1 MNKKLCIGMVGILSL
16 MMVGCNKSL
25 AKVNDVEIT
34 KEQYKK
40 TKAVL
45 SATNSYI
52 NGQSLDEMEKSLD
65 KKGRNKLENV
75 IISFMVD
82 NELLYQEA
90 KDKGLTPSK
99 GEVDSKY
106 QELENEMNLNTSY
119 KEKMDKAGVDKEYL
133 KQEIS
138 KDLAIDKSKK
148 AFENKINISDAEME
162 SYYVNHKKDFNVEEV
177 SASQILISTLDKN
190 KKEVST
196 DKKEALKKEAES
208 ILTKIKNG
216 ESFEALA
223 KKYSDDKATGKNG
236 GQLGYFSKNDKNA
249 EFTKEVFKLKKNEV
263 SGIFETS
270 YGYHIVK
277 VTDKRERQ
285 KSLNECQSLVRESIL
300 NEKYVEHIKKLN
312 ESAKVER

>member
-1 MNKKLCIGMVGILSL
+1 
-16 MMVGCNKSL
+16 
-25 AKVNDVEIT
+25 
-34 KEQYKK
+34 
-40 TKAVL
+40 
-45 SATNSYI
+45 
-52 NGQSLDEMEKSLD
+52 
-65 KKGRNKLENV
+65 V

-99 GEVDSKY
+99 SEVDSKY
-106 QELENEMNLNTSY
+106 QELEDKMNLNTSY
-119 KEKMDKAGVDKEYL
+119 KEKMDKAGVDKDYL

-138 KDLAIDKSKK
+138 RDLAIDKNKK
-148 AFENKINISDAEME
+148 AFEDRINISDNDME
-162 SYYVNHKKDFNVEEV
+162 AYYTSHKKDFNVEEV

-190 KKEVST
+190 KKEVSK
-196 DKKEALKKEAES
+196 DKKEVLKKKADN

-216 ESFEALA
+216 ESFESLA

-236 GQLGYFSKNDKNA
+236 GQLGYFTKDDKNA

-263 SGIFETS
+263 SNVFETS

-285 KSLNECQSLVRESIL
+285 KSFNECQSLIRESIL
-300 NEKYVEHIKKLN
+300 NEKYIEHIKKLN
-312 ESAKVER
+312 EDAKIDR

>member
-162 SYYVNHKKDFNVEEV
+162 SYYVSHKKDFNVEEV

-190 KKEVST
+190 KKEVSK

-208 ILTKIKNG
+208 LLTKIKSG

-263 SGIFETS
+263 SGVFETS

-300 NEKYVEHIKKLN
+300 NEKYIEHIKKLN

>member
-1 MNKKLCIGMVGILSL
+1 MNKKLYIGMVGILSL

-34 KEQYKK
+34 KKQYKK

-45 SATNSYI
+45 SATNNYI
-52 NGQSLDEMEKSLD
+52 NGQSLDELEKTLD

-99 GEVDSKY
+99 SEVDSKY
-106 QELENEMNLNTSY
+106 QELEDKMNLNTSY

-138 KDLAIDKSKK
+138 RDLAIDKNKK
-148 AFENKINISDAEME
+148 AFEDRINISDNDME
-162 SYYVNHKKDFNVEEV
+162 AYYTSHKKDFNVEEI

-190 KKEVST
+190 KKEVSK
-196 DKKEALKKEAES
+196 DKKEALKKKADN

-216 ESFEALA
+216 ESFESLA

-236 GQLGYFSKNDKNA
+236 GQLGYFSKDDKNA

-263 SGIFETS
+263 SKVFETS

-285 KSLNECQSLVRESIL
+285 KSFNECQSLIRESIL
-300 NEKYVEHIKKLN
+300 NEKYIEHIKKLN
-312 ESAKVER
+312 EDAKIDR

>member
-1 MNKKLCIGMVGILSL
+1 MNKKLYIGMVGILSL

-45 SATNSYI
+45 SATNNYI
-52 NGQSLDEMEKSLD
+52 NGQSLDELEKTLD

-82 NELLYQEA
+82 NVLLYQEA

-99 GEVDSKY
+99 SEVDSKY
-106 QELENEMNLNTSY
+106 QELEDKMNLNTSY

-138 KDLAIDKSKK
+138 RDLAIDKNKK
-148 AFENKINISDAEME
+148 AFEDRINISDNDME
-162 SYYVNHKKDFNVEEV
+162 AYYTSHKKDFNVEEI

-190 KKEVST
+190 KKEVSK
-196 DKKEALKKEAES
+196 DKKEALKKKADN

-216 ESFEALA
+216 ESFESLA

-236 GQLGYFSKNDKNA
+236 GQLGYFSKDDKNA

-263 SGIFETS
+263 SKVFETS

-285 KSLNECQSLVRESIL
+285 KSFNECQSLIRESIL
-300 NEKYVEHIKKLN
+300 NEKYIEHIKKLN
-312 ESAKVER
+312 EDAKIDR

>member
-1 MNKKLCIGMVGILSL
+1 MNKKLYIGMVGILSL

-34 KEQYKK
+34 KEQYQK

-52 NGQSLDEMEKSLD
+52 NGQSLDELEKTLD

-90 KDKGLTPSK
+90 KDKGLTPTKS
-99 GEVDSKY
+99 EVDLKY
-106 QELENEMNLNTSY
+106 QELEDNMNLNTSY
-119 KEKMDKAGVDKEYL
+119 KEKMDKAGVDKAYL

-138 KDLAIDKSKK
+138 KDLAIDKNKK
-148 AFENKINISDAEME
+148 AFEDRINVSDVDME
-162 SYYVNHKKDFNVEEV
+162 SYYTKHKKDFNVEEV
-177 SASQILISTLDKN
+177 NASQILISTLDKN
-190 KKEVST
+190 KKEVSK
-196 DKKEALKKEAES
+196 DKKEALKKKADN

-216 ESFEALA
+216 ESFEELA

-236 GQLGYFSKNDKNA
+236 GQLGYFTKEDKNA

-263 SGIFETS
+263 SNVFETS

-285 KSLNECQSLVRESIL
+285 KSFNECQSLIRESIL
-300 NEKYVEHIKKLN
+300 NEKYIEHIKKLN
-312 ESAKVER
+312 EDAKIDR

>member
-16 MMVGCNKSL
+16 MMAGCNKSL

-34 KEQYKK
+34 KAQYEK

-99 GEVDSKY
+99 SDIDSKY
-106 QELENEMNLNTSY
+106 QELENEINLNTSY

-133 KQEIS
+133 KQIIS
-138 KDLAIDKSKK
+138 RDLAIDKSKK

-190 KKEVST
+190 KKEVSK

-263 SGIFETS
+263 SGVFETS

-300 NEKYVEHIKKLN
+300 NEKYIEHIKKLN
-312 ESAKVER
+312 ESAKVKR

>member
-1 MNKKLCIGMVGILSL
+1 MVGILSL

-45 SATNSYI
+45 SATNNYI
-52 NGQSLDEMEKSLD
+52 NGQSLDELEKTLD

-99 GEVDSKY
+99 SEVDSKY
-106 QELENEMNLNTSY
+106 QELEDKMNLNTSY

-138 KDLAIDKSKK
+138 RDLAIDKNKK
-148 AFENKINISDAEME
+148 AFEDRINISDNDME
-162 SYYVNHKKDFNVEEV
+162 AYYTSHKKDFNVEEV

-190 KKEVST
+190 KKEVSK
-196 DKKEALKKEAES
+196 DKKEALKKKADN

-216 ESFEALA
+216 ESFESLA

-236 GQLGYFSKNDKNA
+236 GQLGYFTKDDKNA

-263 SGIFETS
+263 SNVFETS

-277 VTDKRERQ
+277 VTDKIERQ
-285 KSLNECQSLVRESIL
+285 KSFNECQSLIRESIL
-300 NEKYVEHIKKLN
+300 NEKYIEHIKKLN
-312 ESAKVER
+312 EDAKIDR

>member
-1 MNKKLCIGMVGILSL
+1 MNKKLYIGMVGILSL

-45 SATNSYI
+45 SATNNYI
-52 NGQSLDEMEKSLD
+52 NGQSLDELEKTLD

-90 KDKGLTPSK
+90 KDKGLIPSK
-99 GEVDSKY
+99 SEVDSKY
-106 QELENEMNLNTSY
+106 QELEDKMNLNTSY
-119 KEKMDKAGVDKEYL
+119 KEKMDKAGVDKDYL

-138 KDLAIDKSKK
+138 RDLAIDKNKK
-148 AFENKINISDAEME
+148 AFEDRINISDNDME
-162 SYYVNHKKDFNVEEV
+162 AYYTSHKKDFNVEEV

-190 KKEVST
+190 KKEVSK
-196 DKKEALKKEAES
+196 DKKEALKKKADN

-216 ESFEALA
+216 ESFESLA

-236 GQLGYFSKNDKNA
+236 GQLGYFTKDDKNA

-263 SGIFETS
+263 SNVFETS

-285 KSLNECQSLVRESIL
+285 KSFNECQSLIRESIL
-300 NEKYVEHIKKLN
+300 NEKYIEHIKKLN
-312 ESAKVER
+312 EDAKIDR

>member
-34 KEQYKK
+34 KAQYEK

-99 GEVDSKY
+99 SDIDSKY
-106 QELENEMNLNTSY
+106 QELENEINLNTSY

-133 KQEIS
+133 KQIIS
-138 KDLAIDKSKK
+138 RDLAIDKSKK

-190 KKEVST
+190 KKEVSK
-196 DKKEALKKEAES
+196 DKKEALKKEVES

-263 SGIFETS
+263 SGVFETS

-300 NEKYVEHIKKLN
+300 NEKYIEHIKKLN

>member
-1 MNKKLCIGMVGILSL
+1 MNKKLYIGMVGILSL

-45 SATNSYI
+45 SATNNYI
-52 NGQSLDEMEKSLD
+52 NGQSLDELEKTLD

-99 GEVDSKY
+99 SEVDSKY
-106 QELENEMNLNTSY
+106 QELEDKMNLNTSY

-138 KDLAIDKSKK
+138 RDLAIDKNKK
-148 AFENKINISDAEME
+148 AFEDRINISDNDME
-162 SYYVNHKKDFNVEEV
+162 AYYTSHKKDFNVEEV

-190 KKEVST
+190 KKEVSK
-196 DKKEALKKEAES
+196 DKKEALKKKADN

-216 ESFEALA
+216 ESFESLA
-223 KKYSDDKATGKNG
+223 KKYSDDTATGKNG
-236 GQLGYFSKNDKNA
+236 GQLGYFSKDDKNA

-263 SGIFETS
+263 SNVFETS

-285 KSLNECQSLVRESIL
+285 KSFNECQSLIRESIL
-300 NEKYVEHIKKLN
+300 NEKYIEHIKKLN
-312 ESAKVER
+312 EDAKIDR

>member
-1 MNKKLCIGMVGILSL
+1 MVGILSL

-45 SATNSYI
+45 SATNNYI
-52 NGQSLDEMEKSLD
+52 NGQSLDELEKTLD

-99 GEVDSKY
+99 SEVDSKY
-106 QELENEMNLNTSY
+106 QELEDKMNLNTSY

-138 KDLAIDKSKK
+138 RDLAIDKNKK
-148 AFENKINISDAEME
+148 AFEDRINISDNDME
-162 SYYVNHKKDFNVEEV
+162 AYYTSHKKDFNVEEI

-190 KKEVST
+190 KKEVSK
-196 DKKEALKKEAES
+196 DKKEALKKKADN

-216 ESFEALA
+216 ESFESLA

-236 GQLGYFSKNDKNA
+236 GQLGYFSKDDKNA

-263 SGIFETS
+263 SKVFETS

-285 KSLNECQSLVRESIL
+285 KSFNECQSLIRESIL
-300 NEKYVEHIKKLN
+300 NEKYIEHIKKLN
-312 ESAKVER
+312 EDAKIDR

>member
-1 MNKKLCIGMVGILSL
+1 MNKKIYIGMVGILSL

-40 TKAVL
+40 TKVVL
-45 SATNSYI
+45 SATNNYI
-52 NGQSLDEMEKSLD
+52 NGQSLDELEKTLD

-99 GEVDSKY
+99 SEVDSKY
-106 QELENEMNLNTSY
+106 QELEDKMNLNTSY
-119 KEKMDKAGVDKEYL
+119 KEKMDKAGVDKDYL

-138 KDLAIDKSKK
+138 RDLAIDKNKK
-148 AFENKINISDAEME
+148 AFEDRINISDNDME
-162 SYYVNHKKDFNVEEV
+162 AYYTSHKKDFNVEEV

-190 KKEVST
+190 KKEVSK
-196 DKKEALKKEAES
+196 DKKEVLKKKADN

-216 ESFEALA
+216 ESFESLA

-236 GQLGYFSKNDKNA
+236 GQLGYFTKDDKNA

-263 SGIFETS
+263 SNVFETS

-285 KSLNECQSLVRESIL
+285 KSFNECQSLIRESIL
-300 NEKYVEHIKKLN
+300 NEKYIEHIKKLN
-312 ESAKVER
+312 EDAKIDR

>member
-1 MNKKLCIGMVGILSL
+1 MNKKLYIGMVGILSL

-45 SATNSYI
+45 SATNNYI
-52 NGQSLDEMEKSLD
+52 NGQSLDELEKTLD

-99 GEVDSKY
+99 SEVDSKY
-106 QELENEMNLNTSY
+106 QELEDKMNLNTSY
-119 KEKMDKAGVDKEYL
+119 KEKMDKAGVDKYYL

-138 KDLAIDKSKK
+138 RDLAIDKNKK
-148 AFENKINISDAEME
+148 AFEDRINISDNDME
-162 SYYVNHKKDFNVEEV
+162 AYYTSHKKDFNVEEV

-190 KKEVST
+190 KKEVSK
-196 DKKEALKKEAES
+196 DKKEALKKKADN

-216 ESFEALA
+216 ESFESLA

-236 GQLGYFSKNDKNA
+236 GQLGYFTKDDKNA

-263 SGIFETS
+263 SNVFETS

-285 KSLNECQSLVRESIL
+285 KSFNECQSLIRESIL
-300 NEKYVEHIKKLN
+300 NEKYIEHIKKLN
-312 ESAKVER
+312 EDAKIDR

>member
-1 MNKKLCIGMVGILSL
+1 MNKKLYIGMVGILSL

-45 SATNSYI
+45 SATNNYI
-52 NGQSLDEMEKSLD
+52 NGQSLDELEKTLD

-99 GEVDSKY
+99 SEVDSKY
-106 QELENEMNLNTSY
+106 QKLEDKMNLNTSY
-119 KEKMDKAGVDKEYL
+119 KEKMDKAGVDKDYL

-138 KDLAIDKSKK
+138 RDLAIDKNKK
-148 AFENKINISDAEME
+148 AFEDRINISDNDME
-162 SYYVNHKKDFNVEEV
+162 AYYTSHKKDFNVEEV

-190 KKEVST
+190 KKEVSK
-196 DKKEALKKEAES
+196 DKKEALKKKADN

-216 ESFEALA
+216 ESFESLA

-236 GQLGYFSKNDKNA
+236 GQLGYFTKDDKNA

-263 SGIFETS
+263 SNVFETS

-285 KSLNECQSLVRESIL
+285 KSFNECQSLIRESIL
-300 NEKYVEHIKKLN
+300 NEKYIEHIKKLN
-312 ESAKVER
+312 EDAKIDR

>member
-1 MNKKLCIGMVGILSL
+1 MNKKLCVGMVGVLSL

-34 KEQYKK
+34 KAQYEK

-99 GEVDSKY
+99 GEIDSKY

-138 KDLAIDKSKK
+138 RDLAIDKSKK

-190 KKEVST
+190 KKEVSK

-249 EFTKEVFKLKKNEV
+249 EFTKKVFKLKKNEV
-263 SGIFETS
+263 SGVFETS

-300 NEKYVEHIKKLN
+300 NEKYIEHIKKLN

>member
-34 KEQYKK
+34 KAQYEK

-99 GEVDSKY
+99 SDIDSKY
-106 QELENEMNLNTSY
+106 QELENEINLNTSY
-119 KEKMDKAGVDKEYL
+119 KEKMDKAGVDKKYL
-133 KQEIS
+133 KQIIS
-138 KDLAIDKSKK
+138 RDLAIDKSKK

-190 KKEVST
+190 KKEVSK

-263 SGIFETS
+263 SGVFETS

-300 NEKYVEHIKKLN
+300 NEKYIEHIKKLN

>member
-1 MNKKLCIGMVGILSL
+1 MVGILSL

-45 SATNSYI
+45 SATNNYI
-52 NGQSLDEMEKSLD
+52 NGQSLDELEKTLD

-99 GEVDSKY
+99 SEVDSKY
-106 QELENEMNLNTSY
+106 QELEDKMNLNTSY
-119 KEKMDKAGVDKEYL
+119 KEKMDKAGVDKDYL

-138 KDLAIDKSKK
+138 RDLAIDKNKK
-148 AFENKINISDAEME
+148 AFEDRINISDNDME
-162 SYYVNHKKDFNVEEV
+162 AYYTSHKKDFNVEEV

-190 KKEVST
+190 KKEVSK
-196 DKKEALKKEAES
+196 DKKEALKKKADN

-216 ESFEALA
+216 ESFESLT

-236 GQLGYFSKNDKNA
+236 GQLGYFTKDDKNA

-263 SGIFETS
+263 SNVFETS

-285 KSLNECQSLVRESIL
+285 KSFNECQSLIRESIL
-300 NEKYVEHIKKLN
+300 NEKYIEHIKKLN
-312 ESAKVER
+312 EDAKIDR

>member
-1 MNKKLCIGMVGILSL
+1 MNKKLCVGMVGVLSL

-34 KEQYKK
+34 KAQYEK

-99 GEVDSKY
+99 GEIDSKY

-138 KDLAIDKSKK
+138 RDLAIDKSKK

-190 KKEVST
+190 KKEVSK

-236 GQLGYFSKNDKNA
+236 GRLGYFSKNDKNA
-249 EFTKEVFKLKKNEV
+249 EFTKKVFKLKKNEV
-263 SGIFETS
+263 SGVFETS

-300 NEKYVEHIKKLN
+300 NEKYIEHIKKLN

>member
-1 MNKKLCIGMVGILSL
+1 MNKKLYIGMVGILSL

-34 KEQYKK
+34 EEQYKK

-45 SATNSYI
+45 SATNNYI
-52 NGQSLDEMEKSLD
+52 NGQSLDELEKTLD

-99 GEVDSKY
+99 SEVDSKY
-106 QELENEMNLNTSY
+106 QELEDKMNLNTSY

-138 KDLAIDKSKK
+138 RDLAIDKNKK
-148 AFENKINISDAEME
+148 AFEDRINISDNDME
-162 SYYVNHKKDFNVEEV
+162 AYYTSHKKDFNVEEV

-190 KKEVST
+190 KKEVSK
-196 DKKEALKKEAES
+196 DKKEALKKKADN

-216 ESFEALA
+216 ESFESLA

-236 GQLGYFSKNDKNA
+236 GQLGYFSKDDKNA

-263 SGIFETS
+263 SNVFETS

-285 KSLNECQSLVRESIL
+285 KSFNECQSLIRESIL
-300 NEKYVEHIKKLN
+300 NEKYIEHIKKLN
-312 ESAKVER
+312 EDAKIDR

>member
-1 MNKKLCIGMVGILSL
+1 MNKKIYIGMVGILSL

-45 SATNSYI
+45 SATNNYI
-52 NGQSLDEMEKSLD
+52 NGQSLDELEKTLD

-99 GEVDSKY
+99 SEVDSKY
-106 QELENEMNLNTSY
+106 QELEDKMNLNTSY
-119 KEKMDKAGVDKEYL
+119 KEKMDKAGVDKDYL

-138 KDLAIDKSKK
+138 RDLAIDKNKK
-148 AFENKINISDAEME
+148 AFEDRINISDNDME
-162 SYYVNHKKDFNVEEV
+162 AYYTSHKKDFNVEEV

-190 KKEVST
+190 KKEVSK
-196 DKKEALKKEAES
+196 DKKEALKKKADN

-216 ESFEALA
+216 ESFESLA

-236 GQLGYFSKNDKNA
+236 GQLGYFTKDDKNA

-263 SGIFETS
+263 SNVFETS

-277 VTDKRERQ
+277 VNDKRERQ
-285 KSLNECQSLVRESIL
+285 KSFNECQSLIRESIL
-300 NEKYVEHIKKLN
+300 NEKYIEHIKKLN
-312 ESAKVER
+312 EDAKIDR

>member
-1 MNKKLCIGMVGILSL
+1 MVGVLSL

-34 KEQYKK
+34 KAQYEK

-99 GEVDSKY
+99 GEIDSKY

-138 KDLAIDKSKK
+138 RDLAIDKSKK

-190 KKEVST
+190 KKEVSK
-196 DKKEALKKEAES
+196 DKKEALKKEAEN

-249 EFTKEVFKLKKNEV
+249 EFTKKVFKLKKNEV
-263 SGIFETS
+263 SGVFETS

-300 NEKYVEHIKKLN
+300 NEKYIEHIKKLN

>member
-1 MNKKLCIGMVGILSL
+1 MVGVLSL

-34 KEQYKK
+34 KAQYEK

-99 GEVDSKY
+99 GEIDSKY

-138 KDLAIDKSKK
+138 RDLAIDKSKK

-190 KKEVST
+190 KKEVSK

-249 EFTKEVFKLKKNEV
+249 EFTKKVFKLKKNEV
-263 SGIFETS
+263 SGVFETS

-300 NEKYVEHIKKLN
+300 NEKYIEHIKKLN

>member
-1 MNKKLCIGMVGILSL
+1 MNKKLYIGMVGILSL

-45 SATNSYI
+45 SATNNYI
-52 NGQSLDEMEKSLD
+52 NGQSLDELEKTLD

-99 GEVDSKY
+99 SEVDSKY
-106 QELENEMNLNTSY
+106 QELEDKMNLNTSY

-138 KDLAIDKSKK
+138 RDLAIDKNKK
-148 AFENKINISDAEME
+148 AFEDRINISDNDME
-162 SYYVNHKKDFNVEEV
+162 AYYTSHKKDFNVEEV

-190 KKEVST
+190 KKEVSK
-196 DKKEALKKEAES
+196 DKKEALKK
-208 ILTKIKNG
+208 
-216 ESFEALA
+216 
-223 KKYSDDKATGKNG
+223 KADN
-236 GQLGYFSKNDKNA
+236 
-249 EFTKEVFKLKKNEV
+249 
-263 SGIFETS
+263 IF
-270 YGYHIVK
+270 
-277 VTDKRERQ
+277 
-285 KSLNECQSLVRESIL
+285 
-300 NEKYVEHIKKLN
+300 
-312 ESAKVER
+312 